1 MSDTHATT
9 EVSALIQW
17 MRAYY
22 QTPTVSNNAQYCL
35 PQAQSLLRSILENG
49 ANPNEIVPQCYKSDF
64 DDDMRGYVMEAM
76 YKHRPLRMCI
86 FILLEYGADP
96 HLTLKGKS
104 VVEKVATKIRE
115 GTRDATLIDL
125 HARFCKMNITAA
137 LNASV
142 APPVPRKISR
152 KI

>member
-1 MSDTHATT
+1 MRWLREHSHAPTT
-9 EVSALIQW
+9 PSHPQYRLPEIQDQL
-17 MRAYY
+17 R
-22 QTPTVSNNAQYCL
+22 TILNA
-35 PQAQSLLRSILENG
+35 G
-49 ANPNEIVPQCYKSDF
+49 ANPNTVVPDEYKSNF
-64 DDDMRGYVMEAM
+64 DDDMRGYVIEAM

-104 VVEKVATKIRE
+104 VVEKVAAKIRE
-115 GTRDATLIDL
+115 GTRNATLIDL